1 MMKVPKKILS
11 AFRDESSFLVA
22 AHINPD
28 GDAIGSA
35 VALCL
40 ALESGGKKAVAYS
53 RDPVPAHYGFLPG
66 QEKML
71 AGLEGA
77 LKHDPVLVL
86 VDCNSPER
94 AGIRDLHFR
103 RSIVIDHHATESDF
117 GDLRWVDRSAAAC
130 GMMIYEVVKSLGVE
144 ITKAIATNLYAAIA
158 VDTGTFRYSNT
169 TAGVLRTGA
178 ELVDLGAQPALIAEQ
193 LYETWSMKRFRILMM
208 SLNTLEIKDDVAM
221 THVSETMF
229 RKTGA
234 RAEDTENF
242 ANLPRSIDSVK
253 VAAVFRE
260 VGRGIWKVSL
270 RSKGEVDVS
279 KVAER
284 FGGGGHKNAAGCRI
298 EADLKSAKK
307 ALTGAIRKS
316 RGR

>member
-1 MMKVPKKILS
+1 MKVPKKILS
-11 AFRDESSFLVA
+11 AFRDEAGFLVA

-40 ALESGGKKAVAYS
+40 ALESAGKKAVAYS
-53 RDPVPAHYGFLPG
+53 RDPVPSHYAFLPG
-66 QEKML
+66 QEKIL
-71 AGLEGA
+71 TGLEGVP
-77 LKHDPVLVL
+77 KDVPVLVL

-94 AGIRDLHFR
+94 AGIKGLHFR
-103 RSIVIDHHATESDF
+103 RSIVMDHHETESDF
-117 GDLRWVDRSAAAC
+117 GDLRWIDRSAAAC
-130 GMMIYEVVKSLGVE
+130 GMMVYEVLKSLGIT

-193 LYETWSMKRFRILMM
+193 LYETWSMKRFRLFMM

-221 THVSETMF
+221 THVSEAMF

-234 RAEDTENF
+234 GAEDTENF
-242 ANLPRSIDSVK
+242 ANLPRTIDSVK
-253 VAAVFRE
+253 VATVLRE
-260 VGRGIWKVSL
+260 VGRRTWKVSL
-270 RSKGEVDVS
+270 RSKGDVDVA
-279 KVAER
+279 KVAEH
-284 FGGGGHKNAAGCRI
+284 FGGGGHRNAAGCRI

-307 ALTGAIRKS
+307 ALIGAIRKS